1 MKFIVSS
8 LKLLKAVQSLGGV
21 INSNN
26 TLPILDDFLF
36 NISDNELS
44 VPSPKYVTADARGG
58 NINEFMSFSPSVL
71 SAGVLRLSISRFC
84 ILQILE

>member
-8 LKLLKAVQSLGGV
+8 LKLLKAVQSLAGV

-36 NISDNELS
+36 NISDNELR
-44 VPSPKYVTADARGG
+44 KTDALNKKGTTY
-58 NINEFMSFSPSVL
+58 
-71 SAGVLRLSISRFC
+71 LRM
-84 ILQILE
+84 